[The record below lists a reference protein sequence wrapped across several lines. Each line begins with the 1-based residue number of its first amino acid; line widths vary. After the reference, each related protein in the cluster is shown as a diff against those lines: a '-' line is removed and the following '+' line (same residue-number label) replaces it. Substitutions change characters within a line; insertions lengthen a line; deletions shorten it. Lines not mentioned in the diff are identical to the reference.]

1 MESMPASAS
10 RSTASGREALELKL
24 MVPREVARRISR
36 TAAQM
41 VSACR
46 IGSPSHPWPKE
57 TMAFSACCRWGTA
70 TWQSSS
76 TVGTKLSRSWLEGQ
90 QSDSCREMHPR
101 QRELQA
107 GEVGSGASQ
116 RRKKRFL
123 AAKQW

>member
-1 MESMPASAS
+1 M
-10 RSTASGREALELKL
+10 ASGSEALELKL
-24 MVPREVARRISR
+24 IVPRAVCRRISR

-57 TMAFSACCRWGTA
+57 TMAFSALCRCGTA
-70 TWQSSS
+70 IWQISS
-76 TVGTKLSRSWLEGQ
+76 TLGTKVSRSWLAGQ
-90 QSDSCREMHPR
+90 QSDSCSEMHPR